1 MVWPTLGSRTA
12 EEQNRKSV
20 IDSDGMI
27 RPRCTT
33 LRRPTATRVT
43 RCVVCR
49 VCLSELSTAA
59 SVAKAAEPI
68 AIRLVE

>member
-1 MVWPTLGSRTA
+1 MNGESTSMVWPTLGSRTA

-33 LRRPTATRVT
+33 MSRCGGLLLHASRVAWS
-43 RCVVCR
+43 VES
-49 VCLSELSTAA
+49 VCLS
-59 SVAKAAEPI
+59 
-68 AIRLVE
+68 